1 SLSSICVFLQAEV
14 GTRDERV
21 SLWVGDVYNSQVRYY
36 AMWYPIIVK
45 HFECLTLLL
54 VIAIYRL

>member
-1 SLSSICVFLQAEV
+1 
-14 GTRDERV
+14 
-21 SLWVGDVYNSQVRYY
+21 
-36 AMWYPIIVK
+36 MWYPIIVK